1 MLGNILA
8 RLRSIV
14 TPIHE
19 IVHRSVAIPVRVDTR
34 PNLIWVVTGGSR
46 RGIQAVGRLP
56 VDGKSSHGAIYTR
69 IGGAALFDP
78 LYCHSR
84 FQRGQATCRERIA
97 IRQEGGGLNRKT
109 LNIKQGSTGG
119 LETGLPGLKTRKVSW
134 LSI

>member
-46 RGIQAVGRLP
+46 RGIQAVGHLP
-56 VDGKSSHGAIYTR
+56 VEGKSAHGAIYTR
-69 IGGAALFDP
+69 IGGVALFDP